1 MTYKTQKLNTLNN
14 VFNLVNI
21 NVKVYYTAITRQS
34 NTFFSAS
41 DSQPFVY
48 SPVIM
53 LKLFF
58 LTMGKTDSR
67 LANKDTVASLIR
79 MGKWFCVI
87 SALIPIAI
95 LFIRYTHYQFL
106 TNLAPGLVAM
116 NPLASI
122 ITILLCIA
130 LWCKRNEDPEPTF
143 RKISNTLCIIV
154 LLICTSRLI
163 GFMFNINID
172 LDRLIFGGR
181 LTIPQSEN
189 IEHIYRRM
197 DLSFSF
203 CTLLLAVSILFID
216 IRNRKIYSH
225 PQTLNYFIIFI
236 TFLTIYIYIYSLDDI
251 YNAIRN
257 LFMTFQ
263 SAICLLFLSTATLFL
278 RPYKGTMLYLIEQS
292 PTDVFLMRFLAFFV
306 PLLIGFAKIKGERNQ
321 LFDQN
326 SGTAVMAASTYL
338 ISMALLG
345 WKSSIQVSLQKA
357 KQRKLKIIRKD
368 RKRLERILNNSQT
381 YIQIID
387 IEKDNVVFSNATG
400 KGSFKGSKDIEGTKI
415 SDRIK
420 KSVHPEDMP
429 IIEKR
434 FDRLTKLKDDEIDDE
449 VFRNVDE
456 DKNVIWLLS
465 RVIVYKRKNGHIAQF
480 LTNSV
485 DITEEKQEEEELR
498 KKQKHLKE
506 KQQELEEAGKKLKE
520 ANKKLHT
527 EVRRQSEDLYQSEK
541 RYHDYIRNSFEG
553 IIEYEHKDGGIDI
566 NLPVKEQIR
575 LLMDTTV
582 IKDVNK
588 VILETHGYKKAD
600 DLRGMKLVDFLRKM
614 PREQIEA
621 FFKQFIESDYRL
633 HGVEPTQVKESN
645 KSIQVYINVLGMIR
659 NEKLAGGWELQTRSK
674 V

>member
-1 MTYKTQKLNTLNN
+1 
-14 VFNLVNI
+14 
-21 NVKVYYTAITRQS
+21 
-34 NTFFSAS
+34 
-41 DSQPFVY
+41 
-48 SPVIM
+48 
-53 LKLFF
+53 
-58 LTMGKTDSR
+58 MGKTDSR

-87 SALIPIAI
+87 SALIPIAT
-95 LFIRYTHYQFL
+95 LVIRYTHYQFL
-106 TNLAPGLVAM
+106 TKLAPGLVVM

-122 ITILLCIA
+122 TIILLCIA
-130 LWCKRNEDPEPTF
+130 LWCKRNEDPGPPF
-143 RKISNTLCIIV
+143 RRISNILCIIV
-154 LLICTSRLI
+154 LLISTSRLT
-163 GFMFNINID
+163 GFMFDINID
-172 LDRLIFGGR
+172 LDRLIFGGT

-216 IRNRKIYSH
+216 VRNRKIYSH

-236 TFLTIYIYIYSLDDI
+236 AFLTIYVYIYSLDDI

-263 SAICLLFLSTATLFL
+263 SAICLLFLSSATLFL
-278 RPYKGTMLYLIEQS
+278 RPYKGTMVYLIGQS

-306 PLLIGFAKIKGERNQ
+306 PLLIGFAKIKGEENRI
-321 LFDQN
+321 FDQN

-345 WKSSIQVSLQKA
+345 WKSSIQVSLEKA
-357 KQRKLKIIRKD
+357 KQRKLRIIRKD

-381 YIQIID
+381 FIQIID
-387 IEKDNVVFSNATG
+387 LEKNNIIFSNEAG
-400 KGSFKGSKDIEGTKI
+400 EGSFKTGKELEEKKLSEIIKEG
-415 SDRIK
+415 
-420 KSVHPEDMP
+420 VHPDDMP
-429 IIEKR
+429 LIEKR
-434 FDRLTKLKDDEIDDE
+434 NERLPELKDGEFDDV
-449 VFRNVDE
+449 VFRALGS
-456 DKNVIWLLS
+456 DKSVMWLLS
-465 RVIVYKRKNGHIAQF
+465 RMIVYKRKNGHIAQF
-480 LTNSV
+480 LNNSV
-485 DITEEKQEEEELR
+485 DITEEKEEEEELR

-520 ANKKLHT
+520 ANKKLKA

-541 RYHDYIRNSFEG
+541 KYHDYIRNSFEG

-566 NLPVKEQIR
+566 NLPAKEQIR
-575 LLMDTTV
+575 LLKETTV

-614 PREQIEA
+614 PDEQIEA

-633 HGVEPTQVKESN
+633 HGVEPTQLREGN
-645 KSIQVYINVLGMIR
+645 KSIQVYINVLGRIK
-659 NEKLAGGWELQTRSK
+659 NEKLAGGWELQTRAK